1 MHIHIAGLCIQ
12 HAPFFRELVPQFCE
26 LRHGIHETSSGTE
39 LELWR
44 GHAAKMFT
52 LPVYSSVSFA
62 SYPKSFWESDLCK
75 NGPLK
80 AISAK
85 RKKSQRTNNGT
96 FDFSTFLFFS
106 TDKILLNGHI
116 FQNIFWQNSRQE
128 LNLKLTPQG
137 FCITRHIDGVVAF
150 GAISIWWF
158 SGHLTQI
165 STQDFV
171 VLTGEIFFGRVLG
184 HGRALVGQKWPVL
197 GRYFQTKMESELY
210 WRC

>member
-1 MHIHIAGLCIQ
+1 MSTIPA
-12 HAPFFRELVPQFCE
+12 
-26 LRHGIHETSSGTE
+26 
-39 LELWR
+39 
-44 GHAAKMFT
+44 
-52 LPVYSSVSFA
+52 YSPVSFA
-62 SYPKSFWESDLCK
+62 SYPKSFCESDLCK
-75 NGPLK
+75 KGTLK
-80 AISAK
+80 PIRSPN
-85 RKKSQRTNNGT
+85 KKSQRTNNGT

-106 TDKILLNGHI
+106 TDKISSTDI
-116 FQNIFWQNSRQE
+116 FFQNAFWQNSRQE

-150 GAISIWWF
+150 GAIPIWWF

>member
-1 MHIHIAGLCIQ
+1 ML
-12 HAPFFRELVPQFCE
+12 PFNEFD
-26 LRHGIHETSSGTE
+26 ETHDTNDALDMQAFISFHFLQCNKRACSHTGDDPPRARSDR
-39 LELWR
+39 LWR
-44 GHAAKMFT
+44 DFWSKFFT
-52 LPVYSSVSFA
+52 SPVYSSVSFA

-75 NGPLK
+75 KAPLK
-80 AISAK
+80 AIRSK
-85 RKKSQRTNNGT
+85 KKKSQRTNNGT
-96 FDFSTFLFFS
+96 FDFSTFLFFQ
-106 TDKILLNGHI
+106 NG
-116 FQNIFWQNSRQE
+116 FWHNSRQE

-150 GAISIWWF
+150 GAIPIWWF

-184 HGRALVGQKWPVL
+184 HGRVLVNQKWPVL

-210 WRC
+210 WWC

>member
-1 MHIHIAGLCIQ
+1 MVLCTRMAVDRAYVHIMATWCQFFIFIHIYSGISDPKCSLPRNRTPSVLRVIQ
-12 HAPFFRELVPQFCE
+12 NPFGKVIFVKKAPWTLSTLGKKNLNGQITVLSIFRLFYFF
-26 LRHGIHETSSGTE
+26 
-39 LELWR
+39 
-44 GHAAKMFT
+44 
-52 LPVYSSVSFA
+52 
-62 SYPKSFWESDLCK
+62 
-75 NGPLK
+75 
-80 AISAK
+80 
-85 RKKSQRTNNGT
+85 QRTK
-96 FDFSTFLFFS
+96 FCS
-106 TDKILLNGHI
+106 TDIF
-116 FQNIFWQNSRQE
+116 FQNVFWQNSRQE
-128 LNLKLTPQG
+128 HNLKLTPQG

-150 GAISIWWF
+150 GAIPIWWF